1 MRSREEEALPKRSF
15 PGLAALKTQLEALY
29 ERYNRAEFREKD
41 PVSVVWAYAE
51 PADQEVAGL
60 WAALFAW
67 GRREV
72 AIQKARL
79 LLESVGPHPAAALR
93 EGQPLAVSLRH
104 RTWSPTDIAAL
115 WSTLGNLYRRYGR
128 LEAFF
133 YPYRQR
139 WEEGIAAFQ
148 EAILSQA
155 PSLRRHI
162 GYIRAGS
169 ASKRLQLWL
178 RWMVRRDAVD
188 PGPWEGFNPAVL
200 FVPVDVHIARW
211 ATEWGLLPHRPPT
224 WKQVLT
230 LTAFF
235 RQLSPTD
242 PLRYDF
248 ALVTAQALLPHI

>member
-1 MRSREEEALPKRSF
+1 MPSRKGGFSEGAPSELST
-15 PGLAALKTQLEALY
+15 LKAHLEALH
-29 ERYNRAEFREKD
+29 ERYHRLAYRDRD
-41 PVSVVWAYAE
+41 PVSVVWEYSD
-51 PADQEVAGL
+51 PADEEVVGL

-72 AIQKARL
+72 AMQKVRL
-79 LLESVGPHPAAALR
+79 LLQAVGPHPAAALR
-93 EGQPLAVSLRH
+93 EGYPLQVSFRH

-115 WSTLGNLYRRYGR
+115 WQALMRLYRRYGR

-148 EAILSQA
+148 EAILSSA

-178 RWMVRRDAVD
+178 RWMVRRDVID
-188 PGPWEGFNPAVL
+188 PGPWEGFSPAVL
-200 FVPVDVHIARW
+200 FMPVDVHVARW
-211 ATEWGLLPHRPPT
+211 AAQWGLLPHRPPT
-224 WKQVLT
+224 WKAVLA
-230 LTAFF
+230 LTSLF

-248 ALVTAQALLPHI
+248 ALVTAQTLLPHK

>member
-1 MRSREEEALPKRSF
+1 
-15 PGLAALKTQLEALY
+15 
-29 ERYNRAEFREKD
+29 
-41 PVSVVWAYAE
+41 
-51 PADQEVAGL
+51 VA
-60 WAALFAW
+60 
-67 GRREV
+67 
-72 AIQKARL
+72 
-79 LLESVGPHPAAALR
+79 
-93 EGQPLAVSLRH
+93 SLRH
-104 RTWSPTDIAAL
+104 RTWSPADITAL
-115 WSTLGNLYRRYGR
+115 WSVLRDLYRRYGR

-148 EAILSQA
+148 EAILRQA
-155 PSLRRHI
+155 PTLRRHI

-188 PGPWEGFNPAVL
+188 PGPWEGFDPAVL
-200 FVPVDVHIARW
+200 FVPVDVHVARW
-211 ATEWGLLPHRPPT
+211 AAQWGLLPHRTPT
-224 WKQVLT
+224 WKQVLA
-230 LTAFF
+230 LTALF